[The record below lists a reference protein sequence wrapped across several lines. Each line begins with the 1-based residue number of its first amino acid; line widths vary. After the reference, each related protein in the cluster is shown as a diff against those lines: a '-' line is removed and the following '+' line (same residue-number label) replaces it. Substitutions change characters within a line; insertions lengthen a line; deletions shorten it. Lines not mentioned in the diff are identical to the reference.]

1 MRPPRIGSVLL
12 TAAGEQAIGDN
23 RYIVRVER
31 LERGWEAAI
40 LDPEGAPVFR
50 RACASKAEADRFAS
64 TVRQH
69 IHWLSPG
76 RFRRY
81 YRIPDPPDR

>member
-1 MRPPRIGSVLL
+1 MLL
-12 TAAGEQAIGDN
+12 TGAEQAAGEN
-23 RYIVRVER
+23 RYTVRVER
-31 LERGWEAAI
+31 LERGWETVI
-40 LDPEGAPVFR
+40 LDPEGAPVFG
-50 RACASKAEADRFAS
+50 RACASEAEAHTFAS

-69 IHWLSPG
+69 IRWLSPG